1 MKVCKVTEMQ
11 AMDAAAITEFGIPEE
26 LLMENAGL
34 AAATVINREFG
45 IAGKSFT
52 VFCGLGNNGGDGF
65 VIARKIHSLGGQVS
79 VFSFGG
85 EARYKGVARL
95 NYDILRRLGFEI
107 HTISDQVAW
116 EEELANCDVIVDAI
130 FGTGITRPLGG
141 LYLAVINAINNSNK
155 PVFSVDIPSGIN
167 GNNGQVMGAAVK
179 ADHTIT
185 FGLPKTGNLL
195 YPGYNNCGQLFVSHI
210 SFPPQLRDNE
220 NLKVA
225 VGELPTLPA
234 RNPAGH
240 KGSFGNVLFIAGAA
254 NYYGAPYFAASS
266 FLKAG
271 GGYSR
276 LAAPKSIIPNI
287 AERSNEIVFHPQPE
301 TKTGSLALENGPSLL
316 KLGNGMDM
324 VVIGP
329 GLSLENST
337 QELIRLLVRD
347 LVVPVIID
355 GDGLTAISS
364 DATIV
369 TDRQQPT
376 ILTPH
381 PGEMSRL
388 INKSVAEIQDNPF
401 GLLQETCQ
409 RLQATI
415 VLKGA
420 HSLIGLADQ
429 QVYINLSGNSG
440 MGSAGSGDVLT
451 GTIAAM
457 FGLGLATADATRVG
471 VFIHGLAGDLAARE
485 IGEDGITAQDVLDYL
500 PVAVSTYRAGLPD
513 YLLNKYNLQTVV

>member
-26 LLMENAGL
+26 LLMENAGSSS
-34 AAATVINREFG
+34 ATVINQELG
-45 IAGKSFT
+45 ITGKSFT

-65 VIARKIHSLGGQVS
+65 VIARKIHSLGGQVK
-79 VFSFGG
+79 VFSFGDA
-85 EARYKGVARL
+85 ECYEGVARL
-95 NYDILRRLGFEI
+95 NYDILRKLGFEV
-107 HTISDQVAW
+107 HTISGQVAW
-116 EEELANCDVIVDAI
+116 EEELVNCDAVVDAI
-130 FGTGITRPLGG
+130 FGTGITRPVEGI
-141 LYLAVINAINNSNK
+141 YLAVIDAINNCDK

-167 GNNGQVMGAAVK
+167 GNNGQVMGVAIK

-185 FGLPKTGNLL
+185 FGLPKTGSLL

-210 SFPPQLRDNE
+210 SFPPQLRDYE
-220 NLKVA
+220 DIKVA
-225 VGELPTLPA
+225 VNELPTLPA
-234 RNPAGH
+234 RDPAGH

-301 TKTGSLALENGPSLL
+301 TNTGSLALENCSALL
-316 KLGNGMDM
+316 ELGNEMDM

-329 GLSLENST
+329 GLSLDNST

-347 LVVPVIID
+347 LAVPVIID

-369 TDRQQPT
+369 TNRKQPT

-381 PGEMSRL
+381 PGELSRL
-388 INKSVAEIQDNPF
+388 INKSVTEIQDDPF

-429 QVYINLSGNSG
+429 QVFINLSGNSG

-457 FGLGLATADATRVG
+457 YGLGLAATDATRMG

-485 IGEDGITAQDVLDYL
+485 IGEDGITAQDILDYL
-500 PVAVSTYRAGLPD
+500 PIAVSNYRTGLPD
-513 YLLNKYNLQTVV
+513 YLLNKYNLQIVV